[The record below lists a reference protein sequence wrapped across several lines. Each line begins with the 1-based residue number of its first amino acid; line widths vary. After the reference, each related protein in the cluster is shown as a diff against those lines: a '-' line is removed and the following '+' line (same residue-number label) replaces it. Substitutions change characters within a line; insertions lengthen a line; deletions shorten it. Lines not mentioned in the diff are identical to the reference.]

1 MLKRIFARFD
11 DFVQSIREHTEALR
25 EYSNQCSALASAIRD
40 FPIGAIA
47 EDVKFLADSERREL
61 SRRGHSNEF

>member
-1 MLKRIFARFD
+1 MFKRIFDRFD

-47 EDVKFLADSERREL
+47 EDV
-61 SRRGHSNEF
+61 